1 MFKSLEVNAI
11 NVRAD
16 FPRSVE
22 LAARYGFQGVH
33 LDLDEVATLGIARA
47 KEILDRAGIRPSAF
61 RFPIDYTQP
70 EPRFKAK
77 LDRFPAQCE
86 VAQALGITRTAYWI
100 RPFHDEMDFDRNY
113 AFHLDRLGRL
123 GTVMKQYGIRM
134 GLEFIGP
141 KTLLPGHPY
150 TFIRTM
156 DGMLKLCREIGTGNM
171 GLLLDAYHLYTS
183 HGSIADVER
192 LTDADIVEVHVND
205 APAGIPVDEQL
216 DLVRALPGETGVIDL
231 VGFLKALAR
240 VGYSGPVMVEPFSE
254 RVNAMAP
261 DDAVRTTAEALDKVW
276 KQAGLSN

>member
-1 MFKSLEVNAI
+1 MFRSLEVNAI

-16 FPRSVE
+16 FARAVE

-33 LDLDEVATLGIARA
+33 VDLDEIAGLGVEKAKGILAGAGVRA
-47 KEILDRAGIRPSAF
+47 SAF

-70 EPRFKAK
+70 EAIFAAK

-100 RPFHDEMDFDRNY
+100 RPFHDEMDFERNY
-113 AFHLDRLGRL
+113 AFNVDRLGRL
-123 GTVMKQYGIRM
+123 GRVMKRFGIRM

-156 DGMLKLCREIGTGNM
+156 DGMLKLCKEIGTGNM
-171 GLLLDAYHLYTS
+171 GLLLDAYHLYTA
-183 HGSIADVER
+183 HGTIADVAR
-192 LTDADIVEVHVND
+192 LADADIVEVHVND
-205 APAGIPVDEQL
+205 APAIPVDEQL

-240 VGYSGPVMVEPFSE
+240 IGYSGPVMVEPFSE
-254 RVNAMAP
+254 RVNAMAA
-261 DDAVRTTAEALDKVW
+261 DDAVRTTAEALGSVW
-276 KQAGLSN
+276 KQAGLS

>member
-16 FPRSVE
+16 FARSVE

-33 LDLDEVATLGIARA
+33 VDLDEIASLGIGRARD
-47 KEILDRAGIRPSAF
+47 ILDRAGVRASAF

-70 EPRFKAK
+70 EDRFAQK

-86 VAQALGITRTAYWI
+86 VAQAMSITRTAYWI
-100 RPFHDEMDFDRNY
+100 RPFHDELDFAQNY

-123 GTVMKQYGIRM
+123 GGVMKPYGIRM

-156 DGMLKLCREIGTGNM
+156 DGMLKLCKEVGTGNM
-171 GLLLDAYHLYTS
+171 GLLLDAYHLYTA
-183 HGSIADVER
+183 HGTIDDVAR
-192 LTDADIVEVHVND
+192 LNEGDIVEVHVND

-231 VGFLKALAR
+231 VGFLKALAGI
-240 VGYSGPVMVEPFSE
+240 GYRGPVMVEPFSE
-254 RVNAMAP
+254 RVNAMAA
-261 DDAVRTTAEALDKVW
+261 DDAVRTTAEALDSVW
-276 KQAGLSN
+276 KQAGLS